1 MVTSRRFILE
11 VLHEAGMISLDVH
24 KGDSCLMHPGVTH
37 DVETCPTANEL
48 LQGMMNKGMFESIR

>member
-1 MVTSRRFILE
+1 ME